1 MAGQAGWLLGW
12 VMELA
17 ANQSSI
23 RKHRSASLR
32 RSRVTTITCSAPGDR
47 VTAQWNPDKRE
58 WQLFTESSN
67 GLRIENKRLDAA

>member
-1 MAGQAGWLLGW
+1 MGMD
-12 VMELA
+12 V
-17 ANQSSI
+17 ANQFPAAG

-58 WQLFTESSN
+58 WQVFTESSN
-67 GLRIENKRLDAA
+67 GLRIENKRLTAD